1 MTYRHLLVPLFGY
14 DGDRVSLDAALAL
27 ARRGNGHVAAL
38 HIETDPLEQTPLMVD
53 VGVAVTELVEAA
65 AEHARRRARQAEAT
79 FAAWRRDSAVPL
91 EEVAAVHPHVT
102 ASFRSEKGSEDEA
115 LARHAKLTDI
125 VILARPSKDQAA
137 DLVAMRVEDI
147 LFGAGRPVLLLP
159 PQAGSGGL
167 ERLFAGPALIG
178 WNGSIEATRAVTAA
192 LDFLRDM
199 KKVRVLS
206 SKEGRV
212 DAHPAEPLVHYLG
225 WHGIPASVA
234 DDAGEGKTAERILA
248 AAHAAKA
255 SLLVL
260 GAYSHGRLRQLVL
273 GGVTSHM
280 LDNADLPVLMAH

>member
-14 DGDRVSLDAALAL
+14 DGDRPSLDAALAL
-27 ARRGNGHVAAL
+27 ARRGNAHIAAL

-53 VGVAVTELVEAA
+53 IGVAVTELVEAA
-65 AEHARRRARQAEAT
+65 TEHARRRARQAAET
-79 FAAWRRDSAVPL
+79 FAEWRRDSKVPL
-91 EEVAAVHPHVT
+91 EEVAALHPHVS

-115 LARHAKLTDI
+115 LARHARFTDI

-137 DLVAMRVEDI
+137 DLVAIRVEDI

-159 PQAGSGGL
+159 PRAEL

-178 WNGSIEATRAVTAA
+178 WNGSVEAARAVTAA
-192 LDFLRDM
+192 LGFLRGM
-199 KKVRVLS
+199 QKVRVLS
-206 SKEGRV
+206 AREGRA
-212 DAHPAEPLVHYLG
+212 DPHPAEPLVHYLG

-234 DDAGEGKTAERILA
+234 EDASEGKTAERILA

-255 SLLVL
+255 GLIVL

-280 LDNADLPVLMAH
+280 LEQSDLPVLMAH